1 MKMLNW
7 KILVCFGL
15 AILLST
21 GGAGLSYAQLGSLS
35 SIAGGGG
42 GAAPDVNA
50 LADKQSAL
58 AKRLQSAL
66 IETLGAQVCFA
77 KALGNKEQADKLQ
90 VAKDALAKGNTDDET
105 YAKYCALT
113 SDTDKEI
120 AKKLSEMK
128 QLDAT
133 QKQEIQNGLVPY
145 AKGTAQTVL
154 LGKDFATH
162 LKDTQAAVSKASV
175 ANIAQIK
182 SKLGL
187 TLSVAPKMPE
197 LGSSH
202 VNTATTLIKI
212 AKSNNLKTEEPE
224 KIVGSLSL

>member
-1 MKMLNW
+1 ML
-7 KILVCFGL
+7 ICSGL
-15 AILLST
+15 AILLFT
-21 GGAGLSYAQLGSLS
+21 GFAHLSHAQLGSLS

-42 GAAPDVNA
+42 GAPDVSA
-50 LADKQSAL
+50 LVDKQAAL
-58 AKRLQSAL
+58 TKRLQSAL
-66 IETLGAQVCFA
+66 IEILAAQICFH
-77 KALGNKEQADKLQ
+77 KAFGNKVEADKLQ
-90 VAKDALAKGNTDDET
+90 AEKDALAKGNTNDET
-105 YAKYCALT
+105 YAKVCALT

-120 AKKLSEMK
+120 AEKLAKIK

-154 LGKDFATH
+154 LGKDFAAH

-187 TLSVAPKMPE
+187 TLSVAPKVPE
-197 LGSSH
+197 LGTSH
-202 VNTATTLIKI
+202 VNTATALIKM
-212 AKSNNLKTEEPE
+212 AKGNNLKTDDAE
-224 KIVGSLSL
+224 KALASL